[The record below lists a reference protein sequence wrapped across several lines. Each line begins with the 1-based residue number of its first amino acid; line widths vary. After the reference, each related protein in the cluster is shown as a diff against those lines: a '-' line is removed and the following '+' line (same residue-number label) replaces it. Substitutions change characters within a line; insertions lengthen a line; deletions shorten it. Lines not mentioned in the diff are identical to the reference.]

1 MTRLISFKDVVGR
14 TSLTRPTLERMVEDN
29 LFPAPIRI
37 TPKRL
42 AFDEAAIEA
51 WIRSKIQADVE
62 QAA

>member
-14 TSLTRPTLERMVEDN
+14 TSLTRPTLERMVEDD
-29 LFPAPIRI
+29 LFPTPIRI

-42 AFDEAAIEA
+42 AFDEAAVEA
-51 WIRSKIQADVE
+51 WIRSKLQVDVD

>member
-42 AFDEAAIEA
+42 AFDEAAVEA
-51 WIRSKIQADVE
+51 WIRGKLQADVD

>member
-37 TPKRL
+37 TQKRL
-42 AFDEAAIEA
+42 AFDEAAVEE
-51 WIRSKIQADVE
+51 WIRGKLHADVD

>member
-1 MTRLISFKDVVGR
+1 
-14 TSLTRPTLERMVEDN
+14 MVEDN

-42 AFDEAAIEA
+42 AFDEAAVEA
-51 WIRSKIQADVE
+51 WIRSKLQADVD

>member
-1 MTRLISFKDVVGR
+1 MTRLISFRDVVGR

-42 AFDEAAIEA
+42 AFDEAAVEA
-51 WIRSKIQADVE
+51 WIRSKLQADVD